1 MESVKNL
8 EKEMTKGQKFP
19 SKLLL
24 FGEYSV
30 FAGSG
35 AVALPLPHFYGQF
48 SHNEQMAQQQKDQL
62 QPFFEYLK
70 KINARRNF
78 LDIAQMEE
86 ALRRGYYL
94 KSNIPTGCGLG
105 SSGVLSAALLSAFGR
120 GKNKDLNSVRKDLQM
135 IEAYFHGRSSGLDP
149 LVSYYGQKIAL
160 INDHVEVLSEL
171 PTTSPLP
178 FRVFIYNSNTK
189 RNTSQL
195 VAVFQELMREEEYS
209 TQFKDTYIPE
219 VKHGIRSFLTGNV
232 DALFEG
238 LKNISKLQLQL
249 FKPMIPD
256 AIYSIWKR
264 GTENNLY
271 FFKLCGA
278 GGGGYFFI
286 FSKGEKPL
294 SDREGLLDVTSSLF
308 SDFTDQ

>member
-1 MESVKNL
+1 
-8 EKEMTKGQKFP
+8 MTKGQKFP

-48 SHNEQMAQQQKDQL
+48 SHSEQMARQQRDQL
-62 QPFFEYLK
+62 GPFFAYLK
-70 KINARRNF
+70 EINAQRNF
-78 LDIAQMEE
+78 LDLDQMEE
-86 ALRRGYYL
+86 ALKRGYYL

-105 SSGVLSAALLSAFGR
+105 SSGVLSAALLSAFGKEENR
-120 GKNKDLNSVRKDLQM
+120 NLNSVRKDLQF

-149 LVSYYGQKIAL
+149 LVSYYGQKIVL
-160 INDHVEVLSEL
+160 MNDRVEVLAEPNTS
-171 PTTSPLP
+171 SPLP

-195 VAVFQELMREEEYS
+195 VAVFQEMMKKKEYV
-209 TQFKDTYIPE
+209 TQFESTYIPE
-219 VKHGIRSFLTGNV
+219 IKQGIQSYLTGSV

-238 LKNISKLQLQL
+238 LKDISKLQLQL
-249 FKPMIPD
+249 FRPMIPD
-256 AIYSIWKR
+256 AVYPLWKK
-264 GTENNLY
+264 GTENNRY

-286 FSKGEKPL
+286 FSKGEEPL
-294 SDREGLLDVTSSLF
+294 PKSEGLLDVTSSLF